1 MPLRQKRKFVIVL
14 SGESGSGKTT
24 VRNNLKT
31 LWDTGSGKFFE
42 HFREAYNIAYVP
54 YKLHF
59 GYEYTTRP
67 PRPDEVGKTPAEC
80 GYKFVS
86 DAEMVE
92 KALDPS
98 LIRTYHVVGEDG
110 VMRDWMYSFIP
121 EDDMFD
127 DVNSD
132 DIEVCLCCSNLDAY
146 LMMRDKVELET
157 NFHINDIHMVVP
169 YEVLLYRTISR
180 ELEYHDTLSQSARI
194 EEVLRRFSVESNP
207 GIYTRGFNA
216 NIFTTMRQWL
226 GPSDCVQIMNTN
238 VVRIN
243 TNIHNDDADANM
255 RTVVEEISRIV
266 DHYAI
271 F

>member
-42 HFREAYNIAYVP
+42 HFREVYDIAYVP

-86 DAEMVE
+86 DAEMIE

-180 ELEYHDTLSQSARI
+180 ELEYYDTLSQSARI

>member
-1 MPLRQKRKFVIVL
+1 MPLRQKRKYVIVL

-31 LWDTGSGKFFE
+31 LWDTGSGNFFE
-42 HFREAYNIAYVP
+42 HFRELYDVTCVP

-86 DAEMVE
+86 DAEMLE

-98 LIRTYHVVGEDG
+98 LIRTYHVVGDNGTLQE
-110 VMRDWMYSFIP
+110 WMYSFIP
-121 EDDMFD
+121 EDEMFD
-127 DVNSD
+127 DINSD

-146 LMMRDKVELET
+146 LMMHDKVELET

-180 ELEYHDTLSQSARI
+180 ELEYHDPLSQTTRI

-207 GIYTRGFNA
+207 GIYTKGFNA
-216 NIFTTMRQWL
+216 NIYTTMRQWL
-226 GPSDCVQIMNTN
+226 GPSENVQIMNTN

-243 TNIHNDDADANM
+243 TTIHNDDANANM
-255 RTVVEEISRIV
+255 RAVVQEISRIV
-266 DHYAI
+266 DHYSI
-271 F
+271 L

>member
-1 MPLRQKRKFVIVL
+1 MPLRQKRKYVIVL

-31 LWDTGSGKFFE
+31 LWDTGSGNFFE
-42 HFREAYNIAYVP
+42 HFRDLYNGAYVP

-86 DAEMVE
+86 VAEMLE

-98 LIRTYHVVGEDG
+98 LIRTYHVVGDNGTLQE
-110 VMRDWMYSFIP
+110 WMYSFIP
-121 EDDMFD
+121 EDEMFD
-127 DVNSD
+127 DINSD

-180 ELEYHDTLSQSARI
+180 ELEYYDPVSQTTRM

-207 GIYTRGFNA
+207 GIYTKGFNA
-216 NIFTTMRQWL
+216 NIYTTMRQWL
-226 GPSDCVQIMNTN
+226 GPSDTVQIMNTN

-243 TNIHNDDADANM
+243 TTIHNDDANANM
-255 RTVVEEISRIV
+255 RVVAREISRIV
-266 DHYAI
+266 DSYSM

>member
-31 LWDTGSGKFFE
+31 LWNTGSGNYFN
-42 HFREAYNIAYVP
+42 HFRELYDVAYAP
-54 YKLHF
+54 YKLRF

-67 PRPDEVGKTPAEC
+67 PRPDEVGKTPEEC

-98 LIRTYHVVGEDG
+98 LIRTYHVVDELGK
-110 VMRDWMYSFIP
+110 MSDWMYSFIP
-121 EDDMFD
+121 EDEMFE

-169 YEVLLYRTISR
+169 YEVLLYRSISR
-180 ELEYHDTLSQSARI
+180 ELEYADTLTESARI
-194 EEVLRRFSVESNP
+194 QEILRRFSVESNP

-226 GPSDCVQIMNTN
+226 GPSDCVQVMNTN

-243 TNIHNDDADANM
+243 TNIHDDDADKNM
-255 RTVVEEISRIV
+255 RVVAGEISRIV
-266 DHYAI
+266 DRYSI